1 LNILANLLAPVGR
14 QVAPEDSELQENAV
28 SVVLPTSTQL
38 RAVAEQCG
46 LALSEEDVVS
56 FRGLMQSSVE
66 AYNLVAAM
74 PDEVPP
80 VKYPRTPGYR
90 PSAEENPRNAWYRKA
105 SVKGAANGKLKGKTV
120 ALKDNIMLAGVPMM
134 NGSATLEGFVPD
146 FDATIVTRMLDAGA
160 EILGK
165 VHCESFCISGGSHTN
180 STGPVHNPHKMGY
193 SAGGSSSGS
202 AVVVALGEADM
213 AIGGDQGGS
222 IRMPSSFSGTYGM
235 KPTWGLVPY
244 TGVMPIEIFVDH
256 TGPMTASVADN
267 ALLLEVLA
275 GDDGYDPRI
284 KAPKVEEY
292 TKALG
297 GGVNGLKIGVLKE
310 GFEQTGAEGA
320 VNESVR
326 EAAKR
331 LRSLGAVVDNVSIP
345 MHLLGPAIWMPIG
358 TEGMTQTMMYGD
370 GYGLSRSDLYSTA
383 LMDFHRGWR
392 RQADSLSETT
402 KLLLLFG
409 TYINNTFGSRYY
421 GKAINISRRLTAAY
435 DEVLK
440 DYDLL
445 LLPTTPMKATPL
457 PPSNASREEYVARAL
472 EMIANTAPFDITHH
486 PAMSLPCGMVD
497 GLPVGL
503 MLVGRHFDESMIYR
517 AAHAYE
523 QAGDWKKM

>member
-1 LNILANLLAPVGR
+1 
-14 QVAPEDSELQENAV
+14 
-28 SVVLPTSTQL
+28 
-38 RAVAEQCG
+38 
-46 LALSEEDVVS
+46 
-56 FRGLMQSSVE
+56 
-66 AYNLVAAM
+66 
-74 PDEVPP
+74 
-80 VKYPRTPGYR
+80 
-90 PSAEENPRNAWYRKA
+90 
-105 SVKGAANGKLKGKTV
+105 
-120 ALKDNIMLAGVPMM
+120 
-134 NGSATLEGFVPD
+134 
-146 FDATIVTRMLDAGA
+146 
-160 EILGK
+160 
-165 VHCESFCISGGSHTN
+165 
-180 STGPVHNPHKMGY
+180 
-193 SAGGSSSGS
+193 
-202 AVVVALGEADM
+202 
-213 AIGGDQGGS
+213 
-222 IRMPSSFSGTYGM
+222 
-235 KPTWGLVPY
+235 
-244 TGVMPIEIFVDH
+244 
-256 TGPMTASVADN
+256 
-267 ALLLEVLA
+267 
-275 GDDGYDPRI
+275 
-284 KAPKVEEY
+284 
-292 TKALG
+292 
-297 GGVNGLKIGVLKE
+297 
-310 GFEQTGAEGA
+310 
-320 VNESVR
+320 
-326 EAAKR
+326 
-331 LRSLGAVVDNVSIP
+331 

-383 LMDFHRGWR
+383 LIDFHRGWR